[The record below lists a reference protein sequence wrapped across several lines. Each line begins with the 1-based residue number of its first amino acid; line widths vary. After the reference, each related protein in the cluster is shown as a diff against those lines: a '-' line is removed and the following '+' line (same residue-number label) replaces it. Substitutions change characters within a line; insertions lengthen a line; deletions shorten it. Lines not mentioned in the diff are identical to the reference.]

1 MKTVMFILSQSPGAS
16 DLNYQYARMALAI
29 CADAKP
35 VMVLARHA
43 VKLAAADY
51 RDTNKHIKYGDQE
64 RFLVEMEVPFYAVE
78 EDLARHGVAGAVKS
92 HVQSISQDA
101 LAQLVRGADV
111 VFN

>member
-1 MKTVMFILSQSPGAS
+1 MKTVLFVLSQSPGAS

-29 CADAKP
+29 SADAKP
-35 VMVLARHA
+35 VMVLTQRA
-43 VKLAAADY
+43 VMLAADDY

-78 EDLARHGVAGAVKS
+78 EDLARHGVTGTMKS
-92 HVQSISQDA
+92 HVRAIPQDA
-101 LAQLVRGADV
+101 LAQLVSGADV